1 MEQNKEQYI
10 QSLNEIERQ
19 SYELA
24 KKHLKGIF
32 YLEENNGFLEWKKK
46 NLQQPPLPIIPQ
58 PMSQT
63 KTA

>member
-1 MEQNKEQYI
+1 MEQNKEQQYI

-46 NLQQPPLPIIPQ
+46 NQQQ
-58 PMSQT
+58 QT
-63 KTA
+63 HQSVNKP

>member
-1 MEQNKEQYI
+1 MENTKDEYVK
-10 QSLNEIERQ
+10 SLNEIERQ

-46 NLQQPPLPIIPQ
+46 NNKQNHQSVNKP
-58 PMSQT
+58 
-63 KTA
+63 

>member
-1 MEQNKEQYI
+1 MENKEQQYI

-46 NLQQPPLPIIPQ
+46 NPQQQQNHQSVNKP
-58 PMSQT
+58 
-63 KTA
+63 

>member
-1 MEQNKEQYI
+1 MENTKQQYI

-46 NLQQPPLPIIPQ
+46 NSQQQQPNHQSVNKP
-58 PMSQT
+58 
-63 KTA
+63 

>member
-1 MEQNKEQYI
+1 MENKEQQYI

-46 NLQQPPLPIIPQ
+46 NPQPLPVTQQPV
-58 PMSQT
+58 SQT
-63 KTA
+63 KPT

>member
-1 MEQNKEQYI
+1 MENKEQQYI

-46 NLQQPPLPIIPQ
+46 NQLPITQQPV
-58 PMSQT
+58 SQT

>member
-1 MEQNKEQYI
+1 MEQTKEAYVK
-10 QSLNEIERQ
+10 SLNEIEYQ

-46 NLQQPPLPIIPQ
+46 NLPITQQTV
-58 PMSQT
+58 SQT
-63 KTA
+63 KPT

>member
-1 MEQNKEQYI
+1 MEQNKEQYK

-46 NLQQPPLPIIPQ
+46 NPQQQQQQQDHQSVNKP
-58 PMSQT
+58 
-63 KTA
+63 

>member
-1 MEQNKEQYI
+1 MENKEQQYI

-32 YLEENNGFLEWKKK
+32 YLEENNGFLEWK
-46 NLQQPPLPIIPQ
+46 NQQQQQPNHQSVNKP
-58 PMSQT
+58 
-63 KTA
+63 

>member
-1 MEQNKEQYI
+1 MENKEQQYI

-46 NLQQPPLPIIPQ
+46 TQQQQQPNHQSVNKP
-58 PMSQT
+58 
-63 KTA
+63 

>member
-1 MEQNKEQYI
+1 MENTTQQYI
-10 QSLNEIERQ
+10 QSLNEIECQ

-46 NLQQPPLPIIPQ
+46 NQLPVTKQPVSQ
-58 PMSQT
+58 P
-63 KTA
+63 KPA

>member
-1 MEQNKEQYI
+1 MENTEQAYI

-46 NLQQPPLPIIPQ
+46 TQQQQQNHQSINKP
-58 PMSQT
+58 
-63 KTA
+63 